1 MSSNFDNN
9 FEEMISKIGNLVGQG
24 ELQAREFLG
33 DEEYEKLKYL
43 IDRNNELS
51 LRKDEA
57 QGNYMAALAGTHSA
71 ASFTLIF
78 ACLMGLVWSFYAW
91 FS

>member
-1 MSSNFDNN
+1 VSTNWENN
-9 FEEMISKIGNLVGQG
+9 FEDMVSKIGNLVGQG

-33 DEEYEKLKYL
+33 DEEYDKLKYL

-57 QGNYMAALAGTHSA
+57 QGNYMAALAAMHIA

-78 ACLMGLVWSFYAW
+78 GCLLGLAWSLYAW

>member
-1 MSSNFDNN
+1 MSSNWDNN
-9 FEEMISKIGNLVGQG
+9 FEEMISQIGNLVGQG

-33 DEEYEKLKYL
+33 DEEYDKLKYL

-57 QGNYMAALAGTHSA
+57 QGNYMTALAAMHVA
-71 ASFTLIF
+71 AAVSLIF
-78 ACLMGLVWSFYAW
+78 GCLLGLAWSLYAW